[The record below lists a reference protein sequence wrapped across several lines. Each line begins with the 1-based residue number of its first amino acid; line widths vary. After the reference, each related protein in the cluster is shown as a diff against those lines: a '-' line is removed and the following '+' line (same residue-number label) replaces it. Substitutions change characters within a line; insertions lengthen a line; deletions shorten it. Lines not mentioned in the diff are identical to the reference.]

1 MRKHIGWTLLPLRT
15 RARARSTRRAEGVLA
30 NEARMEAL
38 IDALVLRR
46 GWHSGVLRWNAKLLL
61 SDLAAPVYAVETVL
75 PKRPKSL
82 AVIVSGADLRVHA
95 LRLLLW
101 AIDAGCQRVLVY
113 DEAGVLLQDAAT
125 APLLATLRAC
135 PPCTR
140 AFGQGDDVVAL
151 CVNDGAIEHFRKAP
165 GRVVHVDFQSSRS
178 SGRDAVVQA
187 CLQVPPLATADE
199 AMRVLDVGAAADAL
213 IVCGHRF
220 GNFSPMGLKSCEFYF
235 VAWPPSH
242 AEFCLALETFSVSE
256 QRRGA

>member
-1 MRKHIGWTLLPLRT
+1 
-15 RARARSTRRAEGVLA
+15 
-30 NEARMEAL
+30 MEAL

-46 GWHSGVLRWNAKLLL
+46 GWLPGVLQWNAKLLL

-82 AVIVSGADLRVHA
+82 AVIVSGSDLRVHA

-113 DEAGVLLQDAAT
+113 DEAGVLMQSAAT
-125 APLLATLRAC
+125 SSLLADLRAC

-151 CVNDGAIEHFRKAP
+151 CVNNGAIEPFGTHKRS
-165 GRVVHVDFQSSRS
+165 GRIVHVDFQSSRS
-178 SGRDAVVQA
+178 NGGRDAVVQT

-199 AMRVLDVGAAADAL
+199 AMRVLDVGAVDAL
-213 IVCGHRF
+213 IVYGNRF
-220 GNFSPMGLKSCEFYF
+220 GNFSPLGLKSCEFYF

-242 AEFCLALETFSVSE
+242 AEFCLALETFSRSE